1 MKKLQLSFA
10 CALYDRMQPLY
21 TGEVQPEGIDLNFIA
36 IDEPRP
42 IFDRMSGGQEF
53 DVAEYSSSEYVQRFA
68 RKQCPFV
75 ALPVFPSR
83 CFRHGFI
90 AVNRKSGIR
99 SPRDLEG
106 RRVGVPLYTMTAA
119 IFIRGLLQH
128 EYGVDFE
135 KIHWV
140 QGAVN
145 HAGAHG
151 DPHVLPLLKPIPI
164 EPAPPGR
171 SLNELIEDGTVD
183 ATLGTS
189 LPESIRHNPDIARLF
204 PDYVELE
211 KQYYRRTRIY
221 PIMHLIAIRRE
232 VYELYPFIATS
243 LYNAFERSKRIA
255 LKKMFNLRA
264 SRYMMPW
271 LMRDIDEIHDVFG
284 GDPWPYGVE
293 KNRPTLEALVTYL
306 ADQHLIAE
314 KLPVDDLFVQNYG
327 ETESW
332 F

>member
-1 MKKLQLSFA
+1 MKLQLSFA

-53 DVAEYSSSEYVQRFA
+53 DIAEYSSSEFVQRFA
-68 RKQCPFV
+68 NRQCPFV
-75 ALPVFPSR
+75 AIPVFPSR
-83 CFRHGFI
+83 AFRHGFI
-90 AVNRKSGIR
+90 AINRKSGIR
-99 SPRDLEG
+99 TPKDLEG
-106 RRVGVPLYTMTAA
+106 KRVGVPLYTMTAA

-151 DPHVLPLLKPIPI
+151 DPHVLPLLKPMKI
-164 EPAPPGR
+164 EPAPAGR
-171 SLNELIEDGTVD
+171 SLDSLIQDGLVD

-189 LPESIRHNPDIARLF
+189 LPESIRTNPDIQRLF
-204 PDYVELE
+204 PDYVALE
-211 KQYYRRTRIY
+211 REYYQRTGIY
-221 PIMHLIAIRRE
+221 PIMHLVAIRKA
-232 VYELYPFIATS
+232 VYERYPFVATS
-243 LYNAFERSKRIA
+243 IYNACVRAKRIA
-255 LKKMFNLRA
+255 LKKMYNLRA
-264 SRYMMPW
+264 LRYMTPW
-271 LMRDIDEIHDVFG
+271 LMRDIDEIYEVFG
-284 GDPWPYGVE
+284 GDPWPYGID
-293 KNRPTLEALVTYL
+293 KNRATLEALVTYL
-306 ADQHLIAE
+306 KDQHLISE
-314 KLPVDDLFVQNYG
+314 MPKVDELFVPTYG

-332 F
+332 Y